1 MCGFFGLQSFKLDT
15 NEKIKLSR
23 KALILLN
30 SRGPDSNDIALES
43 SKNLIF
49 THNRLSILDLSPNG
63 NQPMRSLSGNLL
75 ITFNGEIYNHK
86 SLREELLSK
95 KKFNQWRGT
104 SDTETLLQAIEI
116 WGLEITLNKIVGMY
130 SFALWDRKSEALYLV
145 RDRFGEKPLYYG
157 WLPRNES
164 FVFSSDLIFD
174 KLFKDE
180 EFSINGDAVN
190 DLLHL
195 NYINNDYSIYKNIF
209 KIQPGSYSKIIF
221 KKNKNPIINYKKY
234 WEPEKININ
243 KNNFSYDENI
253 NHLDHKLTS
262 IVKSQI
268 SADVE
273 VGTFLSGGIDSSLIT
288 AKAQELSS
296 KKIKTFCI
304 GNEDKSHD
312 ESKYA
317 SKVAKFLST
326 DHDELI
332 LNKKNIIEDI
342 PTIINNLNEPLG
354 DSSFIPTF
362 YVSKLAKKKV
372 KVVLTGDAGDEIFG
386 GYNRYTKLKL
396 INRIYK
402 LPKILKKIIFVSLSN
417 LGNNNINRINKII
430 KFIPSLKNEFY
441 LNEKIKKILDRI
453 DPKLTFSDFLFSF
466 LLNNN
471 EISLLNSSD
480 QFSRSKVLNNF
491 NDQFLNEY
499 KNKLSLEEKMMFIDT
514 INYLPNDILFKVDRA
529 SMSNSL
535 ETRAPFLDNNLY
547 EFSLSLPIDQK
558 IKNSKGKIIL
568 RDLLKKKIPKDLIDR
583 PKAGFSIPIGD
594 WIRQPLRDWS
604 EDLLSKKNIDKTGI
618 LNFDNI
624 TKIWSDHKKGIDNSS
639 LLWSILVFQN
649 WHLNR

>member
-262 IVKSQI
+262 IVKGQI

-471 EISLLNSSD
+471 EISLLNNSD
-480 QFSRSKVLNNF
+480 QFSRNKVLNNF

>member
-471 EISLLNSSD
+471 EISLLNNSD
-480 QFSRSKVLNNF
+480 QFSRNKVLNNF

-594 WIRQPLRDWS
+594 WIRQPLREWS

-649 WHLNR
+649 WHLHR